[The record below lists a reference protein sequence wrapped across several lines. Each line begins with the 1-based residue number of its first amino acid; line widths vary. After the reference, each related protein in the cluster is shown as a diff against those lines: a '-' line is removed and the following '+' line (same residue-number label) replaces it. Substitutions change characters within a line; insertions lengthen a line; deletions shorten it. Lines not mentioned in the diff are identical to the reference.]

1 MPSPISSY
9 SISST
14 ILISLLLVAPFRFQ
28 NHSMS
33 HSSRVERT
41 SSAGEDYKTVETSAA
56 AAAAGLGSPYSQSS
70 LTMANQ
76 VLVDEKVPNLYEYW
90 KSLMVTEGDIS
101 KFHATG
107 WITSDL
113 VCLTTTL
120 DFPMIDRTNIVYFES
135 HLMCSLGHP
144 PSKFLVAILNYLGC
158 ELIHFHPN
166 VISTLSCF
174 SMLCEC

>member
-1 MPSPISSY
+1 LYPS
-9 SISST
+9 
-14 ILISLLLVAPFRFQ
+14 PFRFQ
-28 NHSMS
+28 NHSIS
-33 HSSRVERT
+33 HSSGVEHT
-41 SSAGEDYKTVETSAA
+41 SSAGEDYKTVETSATA
-56 AAAAGLGSPYSQSS
+56 VAAGLGSPSSQSS
-70 LTMANQ
+70 LTTTNQ

-135 HLMCSLGHP
+135 HMICGLGHP
-144 PSKFLVAILNYLGC
+144 PSKFFVAILNYLGC
-158 ELIHFHPN
+158 ELIHLHLN
-166 VISTLSCF
+166 IIYTLSCF
-174 SMLCEC
+174 SMLCE